1 MWLLLEWWGRVKE
14 DAMRWS
20 VWAREAELLVGW
32 FAFLFKEARREEVVG
47 PKRYLGH
54 MILKMIYFVSET
66 QIFYF

>member
-1 MWLLLEWWGRVKE
+1 
-14 DAMRWS
+14 MRWS

-54 MILKMIYFVSET
+54 MILKIIYFVSET